1 MKNIE
6 KNLYESLIFDEV
18 EFTIYDNF
26 PFASVKIN
34 NLLLKESQNFDN
46 DTLLYTE
53 RAYVELSLIDI
64 FNKNYD
70 IKNIIVTDATV
81 NFKYNDL
88 NESNFQIFRKN
99 DSENDVSIKKITIL
113 NSKLK
118 IQKSLTKLDL
128 SWFINR
134 AIIDIDATNYKFIT
148 DCFSKKLVVG
158 KTDYLN
164 QKKINFDCTTNI
176 TKGIIAIKSS
186 LINIES
192 VIFNMNGTVIS
203 GNLLDLNIEA
213 KNQSIDSLV
222 SHLPLKMKK
231 ICAPF
236 ILDGDISLSGSLKG
250 LMNKENNPQFKM
262 DYKISEGSYKLKSI
276 PFILNNINMEGVV
289 NNGLKRNFE
298 TTKIVADIFNAK
310 TKKGF
315 INGNFTVKNL
325 NDYFLKSSFRSAWD
339 LSEVST
345 YFEDSPF
352 IGLEGKLF
360 TTTKYIGNISFDKT
374 FKKKFLSAKHTSDV
388 TFKEAFFNYNTFP
401 LRFNFKSLKGKLEN
415 EKISI
420 KSSITN
426 ISKSDISFKGDIYN
440 LIAFILNSASKIY
453 INGDLISNNINL
465 LELMTLNDLS
475 TNNKI
480 KTILPNWIDVNTSVN
495 VKKLKFKS
503 FESSNLTSKIS
514 FNNNILQ
521 LDSLETDLLNGN
533 LKGDFYITEPLAE
546 NLKLS
551 SNFIVEKINIR
562 KSFDTFD
569 NYGQTFIKKENLV
582 GIGSAELDITA
593 HWKPNFVLDA
603 KKLKVKSHLVI
614 EKGELIDFKPL
625 ESLSSYVSI
634 EELKHVT
641 FSTLE
646 NTIDI
651 SNEIINIPT
660 MEIKSSALSLLISGT
675 HSFKQ
680 EINYE
685 VTLLLSELIS
695 DSFRKKNTQIT
706 SFGEEKKDG
715 KIFNTI
721 YFKMTGNTDNPKI
734 SLNKIRFMEDLTKSL
749 NKEKETISEIIN
761 NDILKKEEVEVKEV
775 GQEIE
780 IKWDPKF

>member
-1 MKNIE
+1 M
-6 KNLYESLIFDEV
+6 
-18 EFTIYDNF
+18 
-26 PFASVKIN
+26 
-34 NLLLKESQNFDN
+34 KESRDFDD
-46 DTLLYTE
+46 DTLLFTE
-53 RAYVELSLIDI
+53 RAYIELSLIDI

-70 IKNIIVTDATV
+70 IKNIIVTDATI

-88 NESNFQIFRKN
+88 NEPNFQIFRKN
-99 DSENDVSIKKITIL
+99 DSKNNVSIKKITLL

-128 SWFINR
+128 NWLINR
-134 AIIDIDATNYKFIT
+134 AIIDIDANNYKFVT

-158 KTDYLN
+158 ETDYLN
-164 QKKINFDCTTNI
+164 QKNINFNCSSDL
-176 TKGIIAIKSS
+176 TKGIVDIKNS

-213 KNQSIDSLV
+213 KNQSIADLV
-222 SHLPLKMKK
+222 NSLPLKMKK

-236 ILDGDISLSGSLKG
+236 ILDGNISLSGSLKG
-250 LMNKENNPQFKM
+250 LMNKEKNPHFKM
-262 DYKISEGSYKLKSI
+262 NYTISDGNYKLKSI

-289 NNGLKRNFE
+289 NNGSKRNFE
-298 TTKIVADIFNAK
+298 STEIIADIFNAK
-310 TKKGF
+310 SKKGF

-352 IGLEGKLF
+352 IGLKGQIF
-360 TTTKYIGNISFDKT
+360 TTTLYRGNIAFDYT
-374 FKKKFLSAKHTSDV
+374 FKKKFLNAKHTSDII
-388 TFKEAFFNYNTFP
+388 FKEASFNYNTFP
-401 LRFNFKSLKGKLEN
+401 LKFNFKSLKGKFEN
-415 EKISI
+415 EKFSI
-420 KSSITN
+420 NSSITN
-426 ISKSDISFKGDIYN
+426 ISKSDISFKGNIYN
-440 LIAFILNSASKIY
+440 LISFILNSASKIY
-453 INGDLISNNINL
+453 INGDIMSNNINL
-465 LELMTLNDLS
+465 HELMTLNDLS
-475 TNNKI
+475 SADNKI
-480 KTILPNWIDVNTSVN
+480 NTILPNWIDVNSSIK
-495 VKKLKFKS
+495 VKKMKFKS
-503 FESSNLTSKIS
+503 FESSNLTSKIF

-521 LDSLETDLLNGN
+521 LDALETDLLNGS
-533 LKGDFYITEPLAE
+533 LKGDFTITEPLAE
-546 NLKLS
+546 NIKLNS
-551 SNFIVEKINIR
+551 KFIVEKIDIR

-569 NYGQTFIKKENLV
+569 NYGQTFIKKENLI
-582 GIGSAELDITA
+582 GIGSAELDIIA
-593 HWKPNFVLDA
+593 HWKPKFVLDA
-603 KKLKVKSHLVI
+603 KRLKVRSHLVI

-625 ESLSSYVSI
+625 ENLSAYVSI

-675 HSFKQ
+675 HSFEQ

-721 YFKMTGNTDNPKI
+721 YFKMTGNTDDPKI
-734 SLNKIRFMEDLTKSL
+734 SLDKIRFMEDLNKSL

-761 NDILKKEEVEVKEV
+761 NDILNKEAVKVKEP

>member
-1 MKNIE
+1 M
-6 KNLYESLIFDEV
+6 
-18 EFTIYDNF
+18 
-26 PFASVKIN
+26 
-34 NLLLKESQNFDN
+34 KESRDFDD
-46 DTLLYTE
+46 DTLLFTE
-53 RAYVELSLIDI
+53 RAYIELSLIDI

-70 IKNIIVTDATV
+70 IKNIIVTDATI

-88 NESNFQIFRKN
+88 NEPNFQIFRKN
-99 DSENDVSIKKITIL
+99 DSKNNVSIKKITLL

-128 SWFINR
+128 NWLINR
-134 AIIDIDATNYKFIT
+134 AIIDIDANNYKFVT

-158 KTDYLN
+158 ETDYLN
-164 QKKINFDCTTNI
+164 QKNINFNCSSDI
-176 TKGIIAIKSS
+176 TKEIVDIKNS

-213 KNQSIDSLV
+213 KNQSIADLV
-222 SHLPLKMKK
+222 NSLPLKMKK

-236 ILDGDISLSGSLKG
+236 ILDGNISLSGSLKG
-250 LMNKENNPQFKM
+250 LMNKEKNPHFKM
-262 DYKISEGSYKLKSI
+262 NYTISDGNYKLKSI

-289 NNGLKRNFE
+289 NNGSKRNFE
-298 TTKIVADIFNAK
+298 STEIIADIFNAK
-310 TKKGF
+310 SKKGF

-352 IGLEGKLF
+352 IGLKGQIF
-360 TTTKYIGNISFDKT
+360 TTTLYRGNIAFDYT
-374 FKKKFLSAKHTSDV
+374 FKKKFLNAKHTSDII
-388 TFKEAFFNYNTFP
+388 FKEASFNYNTFP
-401 LRFNFKSLKGKLEN
+401 LKFNFKSLKGKFEN
-415 EKISI
+415 EKFSI
-420 KSSITN
+420 NSSITN
-426 ISKSDISFKGDIYN
+426 ISKSDISFKGNIYN
-440 LIAFILNSASKIY
+440 LISFILNSASKIY
-453 INGDLISNNINL
+453 INGDIMSNNINL
-465 LELMTLNDLS
+465 HELMTLNDLS
-475 TNNKI
+475 SANNKI
-480 KTILPNWIDVNTSVN
+480 NTILPNWIDVNSSIK
-495 VKKLKFKS
+495 VKKIKFKS
-503 FESSNLTSKIS
+503 FESSNLTSKIL

-521 LDSLETDLLNGN
+521 LDTLETDLLNGS
-533 LKGDFYITEPLAE
+533 LKGDFTITEPLAE
-546 NLKLS
+546 NIKLNS
-551 SNFIVEKINIR
+551 KFIVEKIDIR

-569 NYGQTFIKKENLV
+569 NYGQTFIKKENLI
-582 GIGSAELDITA
+582 GIGSAELDIIA
-593 HWKPNFVLDA
+593 HWKPKFVLDA
-603 KKLKVKSHLVI
+603 KRLKVRSHLVI

-625 ESLSSYVSI
+625 ENLSAYVSI

-675 HSFKQ
+675 HSFEQ

-721 YFKMTGNTDNPKI
+721 YFKMTGNTDDPKI
-734 SLNKIRFMEDLTKSL
+734 SLDKIRFMEDLNKSL

-761 NDILKKEEVEVKEV
+761 NDILNKEAVKVKEP

>member
-1 MKNIE
+1 M
-6 KNLYESLIFDEV
+6 
-18 EFTIYDNF
+18 
-26 PFASVKIN
+26 
-34 NLLLKESQNFDN
+34 KESRDFDD
-46 DTLLYTE
+46 DTLLFTE
-53 RAYVELSLIDI
+53 RAYIELSLIDI

-70 IKNIIVTDATV
+70 IKNIIVTDATI

-88 NESNFQIFRKN
+88 NEPNFQIFRKN
-99 DSENDVSIKKITIL
+99 DSKNNVSIKKITLL

-128 SWFINR
+128 NWLINR
-134 AIIDIDATNYKFIT
+134 AIIDIDANNYKFVT

-158 KTDYLN
+158 ETDYLN
-164 QKKINFDCTTNI
+164 QKNINFNCSSDI
-176 TKGIIAIKSS
+176 TKGIVDIKNS

-213 KNQSIDSLV
+213 KNQSIADLV
-222 SHLPLKMKK
+222 NSLPLKMKK

-236 ILDGDISLSGSLKG
+236 ILDGNISLSGSLKG
-250 LMNKENNPQFKM
+250 LMNKEKNPHFKM
-262 DYKISEGSYKLKSI
+262 NYTISDGNYKLKSI

-289 NNGLKRNFE
+289 NNGSKRNFE
-298 TTKIVADIFNAK
+298 STEIIADIFNAK
-310 TKKGF
+310 SKKGF

-352 IGLEGKLF
+352 IGLKGQIF
-360 TTTKYIGNISFDKT
+360 TTTLYRGNIAFDYT
-374 FKKKFLSAKHTSDV
+374 FKKKFLNAKHTSDII
-388 TFKEAFFNYNTFP
+388 FKEASFNYNTFP
-401 LRFNFKSLKGKLEN
+401 LKFNFKSLKGKFEN
-415 EKISI
+415 EKFSI
-420 KSSITN
+420 NSSITN
-426 ISKSDISFKGDIYN
+426 ISKSDISFKGNIYN
-440 LIAFILNSASKIY
+440 LISFILNSASKIY
-453 INGDLISNNINL
+453 INGDIMSNNINL
-465 LELMTLNDLS
+465 HELMTLNELS
-475 TNNKI
+475 SANNKI
-480 KTILPNWIDVNTSVN
+480 NTILPNWIDVNSSIK
-495 VKKLKFKS
+495 VKKMKFKS
-503 FESSNLTSKIS
+503 FESSNLTSKIL

-521 LDSLETDLLNGN
+521 LDALETDLLNGS
-533 LKGDFYITEPLAE
+533 LKGDFTITEPLAE
-546 NLKLS
+546 NIKLNS
-551 SNFIVEKINIR
+551 KFIVEKIDIR

-569 NYGQTFIKKENLV
+569 NYGQTFIKKENLI
-582 GIGSAELDITA
+582 GIGSAELDIIA
-593 HWKPNFVLDA
+593 HWKPKFVLDA
-603 KKLKVKSHLVI
+603 KRLKVRSHLVI

-625 ESLSSYVSI
+625 ENLSAYVSI

-675 HSFKQ
+675 HSFEQ

-721 YFKMTGNTDNPKI
+721 YFKMTGNTDDPKI
-734 SLNKIRFMEDLTKSL
+734 SLDKIRFMEDLNKSL

-761 NDILKKEEVEVKEV
+761 NDILNKEAVKVKEP

>member
-1 MKNIE
+1 M
-6 KNLYESLIFDEV
+6 
-18 EFTIYDNF
+18 
-26 PFASVKIN
+26 
-34 NLLLKESQNFDN
+34 KESRNFDD
-46 DTLLYTE
+46 DTLLFTE
-53 RAYVELSLIDI
+53 RAYIELSLIDI

-70 IKNIIVTDATV
+70 IKNIIVTDATI

-88 NESNFQIFRKN
+88 NEPNFQIFRKN
-99 DSENDVSIKKITIL
+99 DSKNNVSIKKITLL

-128 SWFINR
+128 NWLINR
-134 AIIDIDATNYKFIT
+134 AIIDIDANNYKFVT

-158 KTDYLN
+158 ETDYLN
-164 QKKINFDCTTNI
+164 QKNINFNCSSDI
-176 TKGIIAIKSS
+176 TKGIVDIKNS

-213 KNQSIDSLV
+213 KNQSIADLV
-222 SHLPLKMKK
+222 NSLPLKMKK

-236 ILDGDISLSGSLKG
+236 ILDGNISLSGSLKG
-250 LMNKENNPQFKM
+250 LMNKEKNPHFKM
-262 DYKISEGSYKLKSI
+262 NYTISDGNYKLKSI

-289 NNGLKRNFE
+289 NNGKKRNFE
-298 TTKIVADIFNAK
+298 STEIIADIFNAK
-310 TKKGF
+310 SKKGF

-352 IGLEGKLF
+352 IGLKGQIF
-360 TTTKYIGNISFDKT
+360 TTTLYRGNIAFDYT
-374 FKKKFLSAKHTSDV
+374 FKKKFLNAKHTSDII
-388 TFKEAFFNYNTFP
+388 FKEASFNYNTFP
-401 LRFNFKSLKGKLEN
+401 LKFNFKSLKGKFEN
-415 EKISI
+415 EKFSI
-420 KSSITN
+420 NSSITN
-426 ISKSDISFKGDIYN
+426 ISKSDISFKGNIYN
-440 LIAFILNSASKIY
+440 LISFILNSASKIY
-453 INGDLISNNINL
+453 INGDIMSNNINL
-465 LELMTLNDLS
+465 HELMTLNELS
-475 TNNKI
+475 SANNKI
-480 KTILPNWIDVNTSVN
+480 NTILPNWIDVNSSIK
-495 VKKLKFKS
+495 VKKMKFKS
-503 FESSNLTSKIS
+503 FESSNLTSKIL

-521 LDSLETDLLNGN
+521 LDALETDLLNGS
-533 LKGDFYITEPLAE
+533 LKGDFTITEPLAE
-546 NLKLS
+546 NIKLNS
-551 SNFIVEKINIR
+551 KFIVEKIDIR

-569 NYGQTFIKKENLV
+569 NYGQTFIKKENLI
-582 GIGSAELDITA
+582 GIGSAELDIIA
-593 HWKPNFVLDA
+593 HWKPKFVLDA
-603 KKLKVKSHLVI
+603 KRLKVRSHLVI

-625 ESLSSYVSI
+625 ENLSAYVSI

-675 HSFKQ
+675 HSFEQ

-721 YFKMTGNTDNPKI
+721 YFKMTGNTDDPKI
-734 SLNKIRFMEDLTKSL
+734 SLDKIRFMEDLNKSL

-761 NDILKKEEVEVKEV
+761 NDILNKEAVKVKEP

>member
-1 MKNIE
+1 M
-6 KNLYESLIFDEV
+6 
-18 EFTIYDNF
+18 
-26 PFASVKIN
+26 
-34 NLLLKESQNFDN
+34 KESRNFDD
-46 DTLLYTE
+46 DTLLFTE
-53 RAYVELSLIDI
+53 RAYIELSLIDI

-70 IKNIIVTDATV
+70 IKNIIVTDATI

-88 NESNFQIFRKN
+88 NEPNFQIFRKN
-99 DSENDVSIKKITIL
+99 DSKNNVSIKKITLL

-128 SWFINR
+128 NWLINR
-134 AIIDIDATNYKFIT
+134 AIIDIDANNYKFVT

-158 KTDYLN
+158 ETDYLN
-164 QKKINFDCTTNI
+164 QKNINFNCSSDL
-176 TKGIIAIKSS
+176 TKGIVDIKNS

-213 KNQSIDSLV
+213 KNQSIADLV
-222 SHLPLKMKK
+222 NSLPLKMKK

-236 ILDGDISLSGSLKG
+236 ILDGNISLSGSLKG
-250 LMNKENNPQFKM
+250 LMNKEKNPHFKM
-262 DYKISEGSYKLKSI
+262 NYTISDGNYKLKSI

-289 NNGLKRNFE
+289 NNGSKRNFE
-298 TTKIVADIFNAK
+298 STEIIADIFNAK
-310 TKKGF
+310 SKKGF

-352 IGLEGKLF
+352 IGLKGQIF
-360 TTTKYIGNISFDKT
+360 TTTLYRGNIAFDYT
-374 FKKKFLSAKHTSDV
+374 FKKKFLNAKHTSDII
-388 TFKEAFFNYNTFP
+388 FKEASFNYNTFP
-401 LRFNFKSLKGKLEN
+401 LKFNFKSLKGKFEN
-415 EKISI
+415 EKFSI
-420 KSSITN
+420 NSSITN
-426 ISKSDISFKGDIYN
+426 ISKSDISFKGNIYN
-440 LIAFILNSASKIY
+440 LISFILNSASKIY
-453 INGDLISNNINL
+453 INGDIMSNNINL
-465 LELMTLNDLS
+465 HELMTLNDLS
-475 TNNKI
+475 SANNKI
-480 KTILPNWIDVNTSVN
+480 NTILPNWIDVNSSIK
-495 VKKLKFKS
+495 VKKIKFKS
-503 FESSNLTSKIS
+503 FESSNLTSKIL

-521 LDSLETDLLNGN
+521 LDTLETDLLNGS
-533 LKGDFYITEPLAE
+533 LKGDFTITEPLAE
-546 NLKLS
+546 NIKLNS
-551 SNFIVEKINIR
+551 KFIVEKIDIR

-569 NYGQTFIKKENLV
+569 NYGQTFIKKENLI
-582 GIGSAELDITA
+582 GIGSAELDIIA
-593 HWKPNFVLDA
+593 HWKPKFVLDA
-603 KKLKVKSHLVI
+603 KRLKVRSHLVI

-625 ESLSSYVSI
+625 ENLSAYVSI

-675 HSFKQ
+675 HSFEQ

-721 YFKMTGNTDNPKI
+721 YFKMTGNTDDPKI
-734 SLNKIRFMEDLTKSL
+734 SLDKIRFMEDLNKSL

-761 NDILKKEEVEVKEV
+761 NDILNKEAVKVKEP

>member
-1 MKNIE
+1 M
-6 KNLYESLIFDEV
+6 
-18 EFTIYDNF
+18 
-26 PFASVKIN
+26 
-34 NLLLKESQNFDN
+34 KESRNFDD
-46 DTLLYTE
+46 DTLLFTE
-53 RAYVELSLIDI
+53 RAYIELSLIDI

-70 IKNIIVTDATV
+70 IKNIIVTDATI

-88 NESNFQIFRKN
+88 NEPNFQIFRKN
-99 DSENDVSIKKITIL
+99 DSKNNVSIKKITLL

-128 SWFINR
+128 NWLINR
-134 AIIDIDATNYKFIT
+134 AIIDIDANNYKFVT

-158 KTDYLN
+158 ETDYLN
-164 QKKINFDCTTNI
+164 QKNINFNCSSDI
-176 TKGIIAIKSS
+176 TKEIVDIKNS

-213 KNQSIDSLV
+213 KNQSIADLV
-222 SHLPLKMKK
+222 NSLPLKMKK

-236 ILDGDISLSGSLKG
+236 ILDGNISLSGSLKG
-250 LMNKENNPQFKM
+250 LMNKEKNPHFKM
-262 DYKISEGSYKLKSI
+262 NYTISDGNYKLKSI

-289 NNGLKRNFE
+289 NNGSKRNFE
-298 TTKIVADIFNAK
+298 STEIIADIFNAK
-310 TKKGF
+310 SKKGF

-352 IGLEGKLF
+352 IGLKGQIF
-360 TTTKYIGNISFDKT
+360 TTTLYRGNIAFDYT
-374 FKKKFLSAKHTSDV
+374 FKKKFLNAKHTSDII
-388 TFKEAFFNYNTFP
+388 FKEASFNYNTFP
-401 LRFNFKSLKGKLEN
+401 LKFNFKSLKGKFEN
-415 EKISI
+415 EKFSI
-420 KSSITN
+420 NSSITN
-426 ISKSDISFKGDIYN
+426 ISKSDISFKGNIYN
-440 LIAFILNSASKIY
+440 LISFILNSASKIY
-453 INGDLISNNINL
+453 INGDIMSNNINL
-465 LELMTLNDLS
+465 HELMTLNDLS
-475 TNNKI
+475 SANNKI
-480 KTILPNWIDVNTSVN
+480 NTILPNWIDVNSSIK
-495 VKKLKFKS
+495 VKKMKFKS
-503 FESSNLTSKIS
+503 FESSNLTSKIL

-521 LDSLETDLLNGN
+521 LDALETDLLNGS
-533 LKGDFYITEPLAE
+533 LKGDFTITEPLAE
-546 NLKLS
+546 NIKLNS
-551 SNFIVEKINIR
+551 KFIVEKIDIR

-569 NYGQTFIKKENLV
+569 NYGQTFIKKENLI
-582 GIGSAELDITA
+582 GIGSAELDIIA
-593 HWKPNFVLDA
+593 HWKPKFVLDA
-603 KKLKVKSHLVI
+603 KRLKVRSHLVI

-625 ESLSSYVSI
+625 ENLSAYVSI

-675 HSFKQ
+675 HSFEQ

-721 YFKMTGNTDNPKI
+721 YFKMTGNTDDPKI
-734 SLNKIRFMEDLTKSL
+734 SLDKIRFMEDLNKSL

-761 NDILKKEEVEVKEV
+761 NDILNKEAVKVKEP

>member
-1 MKNIE
+1 M
-6 KNLYESLIFDEV
+6 
-18 EFTIYDNF
+18 
-26 PFASVKIN
+26 
-34 NLLLKESQNFDN
+34 KESRNFDD
-46 DTLLYTE
+46 DTLLFTE
-53 RAYVELSLIDI
+53 RAYIELSLIDI

-70 IKNIIVTDATV
+70 IKNIIVTDATI

-88 NESNFQIFRKN
+88 NEPNFQIFRKN
-99 DSENDVSIKKITIL
+99 DSKNNVSIKKITLL

-128 SWFINR
+128 NWLINR
-134 AIIDIDATNYKFIT
+134 AIIDIDANNYKFVT

-158 KTDYLN
+158 ETDYLN
-164 QKKINFDCTTNI
+164 QKNINFNCSSDI
-176 TKGIIAIKSS
+176 TKGIVDIKNS

-213 KNQSIDSLV
+213 KNQSIADLV
-222 SHLPLKMKK
+222 NSLPLKMKK

-236 ILDGDISLSGSLKG
+236 ILDGNISLSGSLKG
-250 LMNKENNPQFKM
+250 LMNKEKNPHFKM
-262 DYKISEGSYKLKSI
+262 NYTISDGNYKLKSI

-289 NNGLKRNFE
+289 NNGKKRNFE
-298 TTKIVADIFNAK
+298 STEIIADIFNAK
-310 TKKGF
+310 SKKGF

-352 IGLEGKLF
+352 IGLKGQIF
-360 TTTKYIGNISFDKT
+360 TTTLYRGNIAFDYT
-374 FKKKFLSAKHTSDV
+374 FKKKFLNAKHTSDII
-388 TFKEAFFNYNTFP
+388 FKEASFNYNTFP
-401 LRFNFKSLKGKLEN
+401 LKFNFKSLKGKFEN
-415 EKISI
+415 EKFSI
-420 KSSITN
+420 NSSITN
-426 ISKSDISFKGDIYN
+426 ISKSDISFKGNIYN
-440 LIAFILNSASKIY
+440 LISFILNSASKIY
-453 INGDLISNNINL
+453 INGDIMSNNINL
-465 LELMTLNDLS
+465 HELMTLNELS
-475 TNNKI
+475 SANNKI
-480 KTILPNWIDVNTSVN
+480 NTILPNWIDLNSSIK
-495 VKKLKFKS
+495 VKKMKFKS
-503 FESSNLTSKIS
+503 FESSNLTSKIL

-521 LDSLETDLLNGN
+521 LDALETDLLNGS
-533 LKGDFYITEPLAE
+533 LKGDFTITEPLAE
-546 NLKLS
+546 NIKLNS
-551 SNFIVEKINIR
+551 KFIVEKIDIR

-569 NYGQTFIKKENLV
+569 NYGQTFIKKENLI
-582 GIGSAELDITA
+582 GIGSAELDIIA
-593 HWKPNFVLDA
+593 HWKPKFVLDA
-603 KKLKVKSHLVI
+603 KRLKVRSHLVI

-625 ESLSSYVSI
+625 ENLSAYVSI

-675 HSFKQ
+675 HSFEQ

-721 YFKMTGNTDNPKI
+721 YFKMTGNTDDPKI
-734 SLNKIRFMEDLTKSL
+734 SLDKIRFMEDLNKSL

-761 NDILKKEEVEVKEV
+761 NDILNKEAVKVKEP

>member
-1 MKNIE
+1 
-6 KNLYESLIFDEV
+6 
-18 EFTIYDNF
+18 
-26 PFASVKIN
+26 
-34 NLLLKESQNFDN
+34 LKESRNFDD
-46 DTLLYTE
+46 DTLLFTE
-53 RAYVELSLIDI
+53 RAYIELSLIDI

-70 IKNIIVTDATV
+70 IKNIIVTDATI

-88 NESNFQIFRKN
+88 NEPNFQIFRKN
-99 DSENDVSIKKITIL
+99 DSKNNVSIKKITLL

-128 SWFINR
+128 NWLINR
-134 AIIDIDATNYKFIT
+134 AIIDIDANNYKFVT

-158 KTDYLN
+158 ETDYLN
-164 QKKINFDCTTNI
+164 QKNINFNCSSNI
-176 TKGIIAIKSS
+176 TKGIVDIKNS

-213 KNQSIDSLV
+213 KNQSIADLV
-222 SHLPLKMKK
+222 NSLPLKMKK

-236 ILDGDISLSGSLKG
+236 ILDGNISLSGSLKG
-250 LMNKENNPQFKM
+250 LMNKEKNPHFKM
-262 DYKISEGSYKLKSI
+262 NYTISDGNYKLKSI

-289 NNGLKRNFE
+289 NNGSKRNFE
-298 TTKIVADIFNAK
+298 STEIIADIFNAK
-310 TKKGF
+310 SKKGF

-352 IGLEGKLF
+352 IGLKGQIF
-360 TTTKYIGNISFDKT
+360 TTTLYRGNIAFDYT
-374 FKKKFLSAKHTSDV
+374 FKKKFLNAKHTSDII
-388 TFKEAFFNYNTFP
+388 FKEASFNYNTFP
-401 LRFNFKSLKGKLEN
+401 LKFNFKSLKGKFEN
-415 EKISI
+415 EKFSI
-420 KSSITN
+420 NSSITN
-426 ISKSDISFKGDIYN
+426 ISKSDISFKGNIYN
-440 LIAFILNSASKIY
+440 LISFILNSASKIY
-453 INGDLISNNINL
+453 INGDIMSNNINL
-465 LELMTLNDLS
+465 HELMTLNDLS
-475 TNNKI
+475 SANNKI
-480 KTILPNWIDVNTSVN
+480 NTILPNWIDVNSSIK
-495 VKKLKFKS
+495 VKKMKFKS
-503 FESSNLTSKIS
+503 FESSNLTSKIF

-521 LDSLETDLLNGN
+521 LDALETDLLNGS
-533 LKGDFYITEPLAE
+533 LKGDFTITEPLAE
-546 NLKLS
+546 NIKLNS
-551 SNFIVEKINIR
+551 KFIVEKIDIR

-569 NYGQTFIKKENLV
+569 NYGQTFIKKENLI
-582 GIGSAELDITA
+582 GIGSAELDIIA
-593 HWKPNFVLDA
+593 HWKPKFVLDA
-603 KKLKVKSHLVI
+603 KRLKVRSHLVI

-625 ESLSSYVSI
+625 ENLSAYVSI

-675 HSFKQ
+675 HSFEQ

-721 YFKMTGNTDNPKI
+721 YFKMTGNTDDPKI
-734 SLNKIRFMEDLTKSL
+734 SLDKIRFMEDLNKSL

-761 NDILKKEEVEVKEV
+761 NDILNKEAVKVKEP

>member
-1 MKNIE
+1 
-6 KNLYESLIFDEV
+6 
-18 EFTIYDNF
+18 
-26 PFASVKIN
+26 
-34 NLLLKESQNFDN
+34 LKESRNFDD
-46 DTLLYTE
+46 DTLLFTE
-53 RAYVELSLIDI
+53 RAYIELSLIDI

-70 IKNIIVTDATV
+70 IKNIIVTDATI

-88 NESNFQIFRKN
+88 NEPNFQIFRKN
-99 DSENDVSIKKITIL
+99 DSKNNVSIKKITLL

-128 SWFINR
+128 NWLINR
-134 AIIDIDATNYKFIT
+134 AIIDIDANNYKFVT

-158 KTDYLN
+158 ETDYLN
-164 QKKINFDCTTNI
+164 QKNINFNCSSDI
-176 TKGIIAIKSS
+176 TKGIVDIKNS

-213 KNQSIDSLV
+213 KNQSIADLV
-222 SHLPLKMKK
+222 NSLPLKMKK

-236 ILDGDISLSGSLKG
+236 ILDGNISLSGSLKG
-250 LMNKENNPQFKM
+250 LMNKEKNPHFKM
-262 DYKISEGSYKLKSI
+262 NYTISDGNYKLKSI

-289 NNGLKRNFE
+289 NNGKKRNFE
-298 TTKIVADIFNAK
+298 STEIIADIFNAK
-310 TKKGF
+310 SKKGF

-352 IGLEGKLF
+352 IGLKGQIF
-360 TTTKYIGNISFDKT
+360 TTTLYRGNIAFDYT
-374 FKKKFLSAKHTSDV
+374 FKKKFLNAKHTSDII
-388 TFKEAFFNYNTFP
+388 FKEASFNYNTFP
-401 LRFNFKSLKGKLEN
+401 LKFNFKSLKGKFEN
-415 EKISI
+415 EKFSI
-420 KSSITN
+420 NSSITN
-426 ISKSDISFKGDIYN
+426 ISKSDISFKGNIYN
-440 LIAFILNSASKIY
+440 LISFILNSASKIY
-453 INGDLISNNINL
+453 INGDIMSNNINL
-465 LELMTLNDLS
+465 HELMTLNELS
-475 TNNKI
+475 SANNKI
-480 KTILPNWIDVNTSVN
+480 NTILPNWIDLNSSIK
-495 VKKLKFKS
+495 VKKMKFKS
-503 FESSNLTSKIS
+503 FESSNLTSKIL

-521 LDSLETDLLNGN
+521 LDALETDLLNGS
-533 LKGDFYITEPLAE
+533 LKGDFTITEPLAE
-546 NLKLS
+546 NIKLNS
-551 SNFIVEKINIR
+551 KFIVEKIDIR

-569 NYGQTFIKKENLV
+569 NYGQTFIKKENLI
-582 GIGSAELDITA
+582 GIGSAELDIIA
-593 HWKPNFVLDA
+593 HWKPKFVLDA
-603 KKLKVKSHLVI
+603 KRLKVRSHLVI

-625 ESLSSYVSI
+625 ENLSAYVSI

-675 HSFKQ
+675 HSFEQ

-721 YFKMTGNTDNPKI
+721 YFKMTGNTDDPKI
-734 SLNKIRFMEDLTKSL
+734 SLDKIRFMEDLNKSL

-761 NDILKKEEVEVKEV
+761 NDILNKEAVKVKEP

>member
-1 MKNIE
+1 M
-6 KNLYESLIFDEV
+6 
-18 EFTIYDNF
+18 
-26 PFASVKIN
+26 
-34 NLLLKESQNFDN
+34 KESRNFDD
-46 DTLLYTE
+46 DTLLFTE
-53 RAYVELSLIDI
+53 RAYIELSLIDI

-70 IKNIIVTDATV
+70 IKNIIVTDATI

-88 NESNFQIFRKN
+88 NEPNFQIFRKN
-99 DSENDVSIKKITIL
+99 DSKNNVSIKKITLL

-128 SWFINR
+128 NWLINR
-134 AIIDIDATNYKFIT
+134 AIIDIDANNYKFVT

-158 KTDYLN
+158 ETDYLN
-164 QKKINFDCTTNI
+164 QKNINFNCSSDI
-176 TKGIIAIKSS
+176 TKEIVDIKNS

-213 KNQSIDSLV
+213 KNQSIADLV
-222 SHLPLKMKK
+222 NSLPLKMKK

-236 ILDGDISLSGSLKG
+236 ILDGNISLSGSLKG
-250 LMNKENNPQFKM
+250 LMNKEKNPHFKM
-262 DYKISEGSYKLKSI
+262 NYTISDGNYKLKSI

-289 NNGLKRNFE
+289 NNGSKRNFE
-298 TTKIVADIFNAK
+298 STEIIADIFNAK
-310 TKKGF
+310 SKKGF

-352 IGLEGKLF
+352 IGLKGQIF
-360 TTTKYIGNISFDKT
+360 TTTLYRGNIAFDYT
-374 FKKKFLSAKHTSDV
+374 FKKKFLNAKHTSDII
-388 TFKEAFFNYNTFP
+388 FKEASFNYNTFP
-401 LRFNFKSLKGKLEN
+401 LKFNFKSLKGKFEN
-415 EKISI
+415 EKFSI
-420 KSSITN
+420 NSSITN
-426 ISKSDISFKGDIYN
+426 ISKSDISFKGNIYN
-440 LIAFILNSASKIY
+440 LISFILNSASKIY
-453 INGDLISNNINL
+453 INGDIMSNNINL
-465 LELMTLNDLS
+465 HELMTLNDLS
-475 TNNKI
+475 SANNKI
-480 KTILPNWIDVNTSVN
+480 NTILPNWIDVNSSIK
-495 VKKLKFKS
+495 VKKIKFKS
-503 FESSNLTSKIS
+503 FESSNLTSKIF

-521 LDSLETDLLNGN
+521 LDALETDLLNGS
-533 LKGDFYITEPLAE
+533 LKGDFTITEPLAE
-546 NLKLS
+546 NIKLNS
-551 SNFIVEKINIR
+551 KFIVEKIDIR

-569 NYGQTFIKKENLV
+569 NYGQTFIKKENLI
-582 GIGSAELDITA
+582 GIGSAELDIIA
-593 HWKPNFVLDA
+593 HWKPKFVLDA
-603 KKLKVKSHLVI
+603 KRLKVRSHLVI

-625 ESLSSYVSI
+625 ENLSAYVSI

-675 HSFKQ
+675 HSFEQ

-721 YFKMTGNTDNPKI
+721 YFKMTGNTDDPKI
-734 SLNKIRFMEDLTKSL
+734 SLDKIRFMEDLNKSL

-761 NDILKKEEVEVKEV
+761 NDILNKEAVKVKEP

>member
-1 MKNIE
+1 M
-6 KNLYESLIFDEV
+6 
-18 EFTIYDNF
+18 
-26 PFASVKIN
+26 
-34 NLLLKESQNFDN
+34 KESRNFDD
-46 DTLLYTE
+46 DTLLFTE
-53 RAYVELSLIDI
+53 RAYIELSLIDI

-70 IKNIIVTDATV
+70 IKNIIVTDATI

-88 NESNFQIFRKN
+88 NEPNFQIFRKN
-99 DSENDVSIKKITIL
+99 DSKNNVSIKKITLL

-128 SWFINR
+128 NWLINR
-134 AIIDIDATNYKFIT
+134 AIIDIDANNYKFVT

-158 KTDYLN
+158 ETDYLN
-164 QKKINFDCTTNI
+164 QKNINFNCSSDI
-176 TKGIIAIKSS
+176 TKEIVDIKNS

-213 KNQSIDSLV
+213 KNQSIADLV
-222 SHLPLKMKK
+222 NSLPLKMKK

-236 ILDGDISLSGSLKG
+236 ILDGNISLSGSLKG
-250 LMNKENNPQFKM
+250 LMNKEKNPHFKM
-262 DYKISEGSYKLKSI
+262 NYTISDGNYKLKSI

-289 NNGLKRNFE
+289 NNGSKRNFE
-298 TTKIVADIFNAK
+298 STEIIADIFNAK
-310 TKKGF
+310 SKKGF

-352 IGLEGKLF
+352 IGLKGQIF
-360 TTTKYIGNISFDKT
+360 TTTLYRGNIAFDYT
-374 FKKKFLSAKHTSDV
+374 FKKKFLNAKHTSDII
-388 TFKEAFFNYNTFP
+388 FKEASFNYNTFP
-401 LRFNFKSLKGKLEN
+401 LKFNFKSLKGKFEN
-415 EKISI
+415 EKFSI
-420 KSSITN
+420 NSSITN
-426 ISKSDISFKGDIYN
+426 ISKSDISFKGNIYN
-440 LIAFILNSASKIY
+440 LISFILNSASKIY
-453 INGDLISNNINL
+453 INGDIMSNNINL
-465 LELMTLNDLS
+465 HELMTLNDLS
-475 TNNKI
+475 SANNKI
-480 KTILPNWIDVNTSVN
+480 NTILPNWIDVNSSIK
-495 VKKLKFKS
+495 VKKMKFKS
-503 FESSNLTSKIS
+503 FESSNLTSKIL

-521 LDSLETDLLNGN
+521 LDTLETDLLNGS
-533 LKGDFYITEPLAE
+533 LKGDFTITEPLAE
-546 NLKLS
+546 NIKLNS
-551 SNFIVEKINIR
+551 KFIVEKIDIR

-569 NYGQTFIKKENLV
+569 NYGQTFIKKENLI
-582 GIGSAELDITA
+582 GIGSAELDIIA
-593 HWKPNFVLDA
+593 HWKPKFVLDA
-603 KKLKVKSHLVI
+603 KRLKVRSHLVI

-625 ESLSSYVSI
+625 ENLSAYVSI

-675 HSFKQ
+675 HSFEQ

-721 YFKMTGNTDNPKI
+721 YFKMTGNTDDPKI
-734 SLNKIRFMEDLTKSL
+734 SLDKIRFMEDLNKSL

-761 NDILKKEEVEVKEV
+761 NDILNKEAVKVKEP